1 MKFFIHTLGCKVN
14 AYESIVMK
22 ESLIK
27 SGFQESLENPDI
39 VILNTCSVT
48 NEADNKSL
56 KMVRRLRRESPNAIL
71 VVCGCSVQ
79 NDKTKYAN
87 LGVDILL
94 GNNYKSKIA
103 FLIQEFMKNHQ
114 SYENICNP
122 SDTFEN
128 MEIDHFNHVRA
139 YIKIQ

>member
-87 LGVDILL
+87 LGINILM
-94 GNNYKSKIA
+94 GNINKS
-103 FLIQEFMKNHQ
+103 
-114 SYENICNP
+114 NIV
-122 SDTFEN
+122 SIIEKYLD
-128 MEIDHFNHVRA
+128 R
-139 YIKIQ
+139 